1 MKYRKKPIV
10 IEAFRYGFHDEPDWC
25 LRNPDVNHVRSMHDE
40 WLEIETLEG
49 TMTARF
55 GDYVIKGIQGELYP
69 CREDIF
75 ESTYEAVDEGVEG

>member
-1 MKYRKKPIV
+1 
-10 IEAFRYGFHDEPDWC
+10 
-25 LRNPDVNHVRSMHDE
+25 MHDE